1 MVVYILF
8 EGIDTTGKTTQ
19 IEKLK
24 SIYPDIVSTKEP
36 GGTLLGEKIREI
48 LLDRDFEIS
57 TNAEFLLFLSDR
69 AEHYEKVIK
78 PNNDKIVI
86 SDRGFIS
93 GLAYAFTNCPSTNL
107 EYLVGLNRF
116 VLGGEFPK
124 KIVFFVT
131 NKDTLLSRINSKN
144 HDIIES
150 RGIEYL
156 LKVQENMEF
165 ILNKVGLDFLKLDAN
180 LDIESLHMKIKD
192 YIND

>member
-1 MVVYILF
+1 MYILF

-24 SIYPDIVSTKEP
+24 EIYSDIVVTKEP
-36 GGTLLGEKIREI
+36 GGTKLGKKIREI
-48 LLDRDFEIS
+48 LLNRDFDIS
-57 TNAEFLLFLSDR
+57 TNAEFLLFLADR
-69 AEHYEKVIK
+69 AEHYEMVIK
-78 PNNDKIVI
+78 PNNQKKVV

-93 GLAYAFTNCPSTNL
+93 GLAYALTNHPDIDLDYLINL
-107 EYLVGLNRF
+107 NQF

-124 KIVFFVT
+124 KIIFFVT

-144 HDIIES
+144 HDFIES
-150 RGIEYL
+150 RGINYL

-165 ILNKVGLDFLKLDAN
+165 VLNKIGLKYLKLDAA
-180 LDIESLHMKIKD
+180 LDIESLHVKIKE